1 MTRGIVLTII
11 QNTERESGRGGTERE
26 RERERETS
34 GMLLVLIHGRVD
46 VTVGRWHFYIVDKDC
61 SSAEIL
67 ETDPQQQT
75 YDVLITTLE
84 TDPEQQ
90 TYYDV
95 LITTLEID
103 LRCINHDSI
112 STAKQ

>member
-1 MTRGIVLTII
+1 MGEGA
-11 QNTERESGRGGTERE
+11 Q

-84 TDPEQQ
+84 
-90 TYYDV
+90 
-95 LITTLEID
+95 ID

>member
-1 MTRGIVLTII
+1 
-11 QNTERESGRGGTERE
+11 
-26 RERERETS
+26 
-34 GMLLVLIHGRVD
+34 MLLVLIHGRVD

-75 YDVLITTLE
+75 YYLLITTLE
-84 TDPEQQ
+84 TDPPQQ

-95 LITTLEID
+95 LITTLETDPQQQTYYDVFITT
-103 LRCINHDSI
+103 LSVQLNNEHSAAVLYSGHAFSCKPGSSLFITLWSL
-112 STAKQ
+112 

>member
-1 MTRGIVLTII
+1 
-11 QNTERESGRGGTERE
+11 
-26 RERERETS
+26 
-34 GMLLVLIHGRVD
+34 MLLVLIHGRVD

-75 YDVLITTLE
+75 Y
-84 TDPEQQ
+84 
-90 TYYDV
+90 YDV